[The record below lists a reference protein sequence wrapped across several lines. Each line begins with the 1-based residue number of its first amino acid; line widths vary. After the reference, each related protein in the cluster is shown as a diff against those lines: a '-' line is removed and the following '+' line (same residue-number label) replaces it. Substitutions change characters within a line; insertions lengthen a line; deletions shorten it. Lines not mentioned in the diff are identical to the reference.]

1 MSDGFRKVR
10 PGEPVRVASQA
21 WNKIIDQVVTK
32 PRFDG
37 NTSAPPQTNFRVRV
51 RNNTSTGI
59 PRWGVLQVSNILEA
73 PTGVG
78 SQFEQW
84 PGVIG
89 STPASGPE
97 GGVSYVVAVD
107 PIPAGSI
114 GQGAIDGVVQSRVLV
129 LSTGHQYAKPKAG
142 EVDYLETADSGPFR
156 IIWKGATGPSNPTG
170 VTGPTKPWA
179 LLSFEAASSVGVKLG
194 TFTGSWAIGETSTV
208 TFYSGTGPTS
218 TAAVENYTWP
228 LGGCSLPETD
238 CVVGND
244 GVGWLLLSPDLSS
257 LASYNEDNIQLLGH
271 TATGCLRWYDIA
283 SCATGATGATG

>member
-10 PGEPVRVASQA
+10 PGEPVRVAAQA

-37 NTSAPPQTNFRVRV
+37 NTSASPQTNFRVRV

-59 PRWGVLQVSNILEA
+59 PRWGVLQISNILEA

-78 SQFEQW
+78 GQFEQW

-89 STPASGPE
+89 GTPASGPE
-97 GGVSYVVAVD
+97 GGVSYAVAVE
-107 PIPAGSI
+107 PIPAGRI

-129 LSTGHQYAKPKAG
+129 LNTGHQYAKPKAG

-156 IIWKGATGPSNPTG
+156 IIWKGATGPANPTG

-179 LLSFEAASSVGVKLG
+179 LLSFEAASSVGVKVGKITG
-194 TFTGSWAIGETSTV
+194 TWTKGGTQTVWEFTGAGV
-208 TFYSGTGPTS
+208 QATGPSGPLSLTGVNRFAEVAASGSAAKWVAVAPVDS
-218 TAAVENYTWP
+218 TWHLIAAE
-228 LGGCSLPETD
+228 CS
-238 CVVGND
+238 
-244 GVGWLLLSPDLSS
+244 
-257 LASYNEDNIQLLGH
+257 
-271 TATGCLRWYDIA
+271 
-283 SCATGATGATG
+283 

>member
-10 PGEPVRVASQA
+10 PGEPVRVAAQA

-37 NTSAPPQTNFRVRV
+37 NTSASPPTNFRVRV

-59 PRWGVLQVSNILEA
+59 SRWGVLQISDILEA

-78 SQFEQW
+78 GQFEQW

-89 STPASGPE
+89 GTPASGPE

-129 LSTGHQYAKPKAG
+129 LCTGHQYAKPKTG
-142 EVDYLETADSGPFR
+142 EIDYLETADAGPFR
-156 IIWKGATGPSNPTG
+156 ILWKGTTGPDNPTG

-179 LLSFEAASSVGVKLG
+179 LLCFDYERPLESIAGHS
-194 TFTGSWAIGETSTV
+194 TGA
-208 TFYSGTGPTS
+208 
-218 TAAVENYTWP
+218 
-228 LGGCSLPETD
+228 D
-238 CVVGND
+238 
-244 GVGWLLLSPDLSS
+244 
-257 LASYNEDNIQLLGH
+257 QLLGH
-271 TATGCLRWYDIA
+271 GKA
-283 SCATGATGATG
+283 ATGASGCDTDLKWFTVTECSGNPSYATSYFL